1 MDKSVLDI
9 ILKILDWLNA
19 NAGILSLGAIL
30 TAIIVPYRIYKKQR
44 KDEILSFKDE
54 LDVLNEMNKFSL
66 SYEERD
72 VFTRKF
78 LLEKRLKRK

>member
-9 ILKILDWLNA
+9 SLKILDWLNA

-72 VFTRKF
+72 LFTRKF

>member
-72 VFTRKF
+72 LFTRKF

>member
-1 MDKSVLDI
+1 MDKSILDI

-30 TAIIVPYRIYKKQR
+30 AAIIVPYRIYKKQR
-44 KDEILSFKDE
+44 IDEILSFKDE
-54 LDVLNEMNKFSL
+54 LDALNEMNKFSL

-72 VFTRKF
+72 LFTRKF